1 MTTRQVIKQLES
13 MGHKVSFYTRKDGGV
28 RITKIDSTKF
38 TGSTGNKRA
47 RAMTGEQLSL
57 RRTAQLSSSY
67 MRTPKGTWGH
77 KKNTKP
83 ALPEEAKKL
92 IRKAQR
98 TFRQEGTISG
108 TSSTY
113 RFRKNVELFGYEEAM
128 RRLRQNIRYAKG
140 LAYVENVE
148 HLVNVLEDMRN
159 KTSFSSEVERER
171 FNAMIEK
178 IKASKVE
185 FKDVWIQKI
194 RQLLYSRKDNQ
205 ISTQNLIDDIEE
217 IIES

>member
-1 MTTRQVIKQLES
+1 MTTKQVIKKLES

-28 RITKIDSTKF
+28 RITKIDSTSF

-67 MRTPKGTWGH
+67 MRTEKGAWGH

-83 ALPEEAKKL
+83 PLPEEARKL
-92 IRKAQR
+92 LRKAQR
-98 TFRQEGTISG
+98 QFRKEGVIAG
-108 TSSTY
+108 TSSAY
-113 RFRKNVELFGYEEAM
+113 RFRENERLFGYDEAM

-148 HLVNVLEDMRN
+148 SLVQTLEDMRN
-159 KTSFSSEVERER
+159 KSVGNQQELEQLTNIINKINSMKLEFRE
-171 FNAMIEK
+171 E
-178 IKASKVE
+178 
-185 FKDVWIQKI
+185 WIQKI
-194 RQLLYSRKDNQ
+194 RWKIYDLKDKE
-205 ISTQNLIDDIEE
+205 ISIQNLLDDIEE
-217 IIES
+217 IIP